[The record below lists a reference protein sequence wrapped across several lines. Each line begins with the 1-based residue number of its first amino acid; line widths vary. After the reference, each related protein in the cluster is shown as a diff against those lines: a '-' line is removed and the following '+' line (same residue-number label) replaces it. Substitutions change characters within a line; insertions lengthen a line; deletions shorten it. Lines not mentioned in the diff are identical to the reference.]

1 MYRFNLNLYVLKIVR
16 MPRPTQV
23 SARKVFDD
31 LLAFGG
37 RTFGVRR
44 CGRGQKHGRTHVRHP
59 PIGSPL
65 GVPDTNLE
73 APGGDALSRGAQGLT
88 TEEIDQRTYQGT
100 RLLPAAVHLA
110 GRIDGNRIG
119 TSRSTAKAPMYSIL
133 F

>member
-1 MYRFNLNLYVLKIVR
+1 

-44 CGRGQKHGRTHVRHP
+44 CGRGRKHGRTHVRHP
-59 PIGSPL
+59 PIEAAL

-73 APGGDALSRGAQGLT
+73 IPVEML
-88 TEEIDQRTYQGT
+88 
-100 RLLPAAVHLA
+100 
-110 GRIDGNRIG
+110 
-119 TSRSTAKAPMYSIL
+119 
-133 F
+133 